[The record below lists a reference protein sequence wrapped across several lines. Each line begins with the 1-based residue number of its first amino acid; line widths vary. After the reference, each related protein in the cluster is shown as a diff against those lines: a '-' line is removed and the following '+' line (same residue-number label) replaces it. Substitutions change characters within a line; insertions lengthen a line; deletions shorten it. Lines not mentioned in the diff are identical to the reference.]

1 MEQLVLAFLLMMDIF
16 LQSSYAT
23 LPHSLSQGSSLSVEK
38 PNDVLKSS
46 NGVFA
51 AGFHSV
57 GDNAY
62 CFAVWFTQSAN
73 STIVWMANRDQPV
86 NGRGSVVSLL
96 GDGNLVLRDIGEMD
110 AWASNTTSLSQ
121 VELALLDTGNLVLQ
135 TPDNDILWESFKFPT
150 DTLLPY
156 QQITRHAKLI
166 SPRSKSNYS
175 SGWYSFYFDNDNLL
189 HLLYNGPETSSAYW
203 PDPSTCWPL
212 GRYKF
217 NNSRVAFFNSSGDFQ
232 SSDQFVFSA
241 ADLGIGPKRR
251 LTMDFDG
258 NLRLYSLQEKE
269 GKWLVSWQA
278 FSQPCSIHG
287 VCGPNSICVHG
298 LETISCSCLPGFKV
312 KYAHDWSYGC
322 EPKFNLSFD
331 VSEWIFFALPNVNIY
346 GFDLGTPLPKSE
358 GECKKICVQSNST
371 CKAVSYINGTC
382 QMKSMLFNAVRS
394 PNLEGITYLMLPK
407 NSLQSY
413 NESEEKST
421 QAAPNC
427 PSSTSTTDIQLLE
440 RVYLHNQGNQFLI
453 YLLWFVTVMGG
464 IEIFCICIGFF
475 YLYRARGHTRRVYQ
489 GYNLFVAAAGFR
501 KFTYNELKK
510 ATWSFS
516 QEIGR
521 GGYGIVYKGVLSDGR
536 VAAIKRLN
544 YEARHD
550 EGEFLAEVSTIG
562 RINHRNLIEMWGF
575 CSERKHRLLV
585 YEYMECGSLAKNL
598 SSNVLD
604 WEQRFEIA
612 LGTAKGL
619 AYLHEECLEWI
630 LHCDVKP
637 ENILLDSN
645 YKPKVADFGL
655 SKLLERDRL
664 SNISSFSTIRGTRGY
679 MAPEWLLN
687 LPITS
692 KVDVYSYGIVVLEL
706 ITGRSPATLNAAAV
720 NVDGSE
726 HQNHRYHQLVTWVR
740 EKNINAS
747 SSSNDHDIASTI
759 EEILDPRVDAQYSMA
774 KMEVL
779 LTVALQCVQ
788 EEKDRRPTM
797 SKVVEMLTRHDYT

>member
-23 LPHSLSQGSSLSVEK
+23 LPHSLSKGSSLSVEK

-62 CFAVWFTQSAN
+62 CFAVWFTQSAAN

-96 GDGNLVLRDIGEMD
+96 GDGNLVLRDVGEID
-110 AWASNTTSLSQ
+110 TWESNTRWLSQ

-203 PDPSTCWPL
+203 PDPSNCWPL

-278 FSQPCSIHG
+278 FSQPCSVHG

-331 VSEWIFFALPNVNIY
+331 VTEWIFFALPNVNIY

-427 PSSTSTTDIQLLE
+427 PSSSTSTTDIQLLE
-440 RVYLHNQGNQFLI
+440 RVYLHNQGNQFLL
-453 YLLWFVTVMGG
+453 YLLWFVTVIGG
-464 IEIFCICIGFF
+464 IELFCICIGFF

-489 GYNLFVAAAGFR
+489 GYDLFVAAAGFR

-536 VAAIKRLN
+536 
-544 YEARHD
+544 
-550 EGEFLAEVSTIG
+550 
-562 RINHRNLIEMWGF
+562 
-575 CSERKHRLLV
+575 
-585 YEYMECGSLAKNL
+585 
-598 SSNVLD
+598 
-604 WEQRFEIA
+604 
-612 LGTAKGL
+612 
-619 AYLHEECLEWI
+619 
-630 LHCDVKP
+630 
-637 ENILLDSN
+637 
-645 YKPKVADFGL
+645 
-655 SKLLERDRL
+655 
-664 SNISSFSTIRGTRGY
+664 
-679 MAPEWLLN
+679 
-687 LPITS
+687 
-692 KVDVYSYGIVVLEL
+692 
-706 ITGRSPATLNAAAV
+706 
-720 NVDGSE
+720 
-726 HQNHRYHQLVTWVR
+726 LVTWVR

-779 LTVALQCVQ
+779 LAVALQCVQ